1 MTDQQDR
8 SICVTFSLKLSALS
22 KLERLI
28 AASGKNRSELL
39 ASWIDNSLVG
49 IDLVAHSDFESTKQA
64 ELAKELS

>member
-1 MTDQQDR
+1 MADQQDR

-39 ASWIDNSLVG
+39 ASWIDGSLVG
-49 IDLVAHSDFESTKQA
+49 IDLGAKEPA
-64 ELAKELS
+64 ELNKEPS

>member
-1 MTDQQDR
+1 MMAENQDR
-8 SICVTFSLKLSALS
+8 SICVTFSLKLSAFS

-49 IDLVAHSDFESTKQA
+49 VDLGVNEPA
-64 ELAKELS
+64 ELAKEPT

>member
-1 MTDQQDR
+1 MAENQDR

-49 IDLVAHSDFESTKQA
+49 IDLGVSELA
-64 ELAKELS
+64 ELAKEPT

>member
-1 MTDQQDR
+1 MMDSQDR

-28 AASGKNRSELL
+28 IASGKNRSELL

-49 IDLVAHSDFESTKQA
+49 VDLGAEKPA
-64 ELAKELS
+64 ELAKEPT

>member
-1 MTDQQDR
+1 MADQQDR
-8 SICVTFSLKLSALS
+8 AICVTFSLKLSALR

-49 IDLVAHSDFESTKQA
+49 VDLGASEPA
-64 ELAKELS
+64 ELTKEPT